1 MSMYCRLYSTTWMT
15 CCNIWRQ
22 RRKCDHER
30 WAWLLW
36 WPFSRR
42 TRLQISGL
50 KTTQISAS
58 RHDVCLDWSKH
69 HKRDI
74 FQRQIFS
81 YFWEVS
87 LLQFLHYADQKSHTP
102 EFRKLSTESR
112 FCKLLYVFLCNMS
125 NCVECT
131 YSLGQRFHNCH
142 F

>member
-1 MSMYCRLYSTTWMT
+1 
-15 CCNIWRQ
+15 
-22 RRKCDHER
+22 
-30 WAWLLW
+30 
-36 WPFSRR
+36 
-42 TRLQISGL
+42 LQISGL